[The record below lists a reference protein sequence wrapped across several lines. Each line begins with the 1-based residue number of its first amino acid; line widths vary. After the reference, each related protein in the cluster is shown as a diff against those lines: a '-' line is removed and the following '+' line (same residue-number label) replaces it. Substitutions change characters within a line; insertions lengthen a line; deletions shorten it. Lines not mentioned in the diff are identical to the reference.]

1 MKRFL
6 IDACLLLILICIGSY
21 VQHRVEGEQFI
32 YDVAQV
38 EEKID
43 AFEES
48 VATHEIL
55 PTSSIKDKENENR
68 AARIA
73 KTSSNVIVSMVK
85 GTTSIVFKI
94 FDEVIK

>member
-6 IDACLLLILICIGSY
+6 IDTCLLLVLICIGSF
-21 VQHRVEGEQFI
+21 VQHQVEEEYFT
-32 YDVAQV
+32 YNVAQV

-85 GTTSIVFKI
+85 STTNVVFKI